1 MIIALYFLSLL
12 SPRKNSNYL
21 NISDKSVKRENKK
34 IPDYVLGILLEQG
47 NKKKNV
53 YLILVLT
60 EFVYLS

>member
-47 NKKKNV
+47 KKK
-53 YLILVLT
+53 IL
-60 EFVYLS
+60 FNFSFN